1 VTRARNAHRLASFW
15 HTGLPARTVDVNGV
29 AEAVPETPVAEG
41 RLRFGYTL
49 DDLDRLARVACQT
62 AHTMAADVGDRY
74 AEAYGEIA
82 AHLYSA
88 EPRPSEPDL
97 IRVGQAA
104 IRDWSRAT
112 RRAHGLHADSDK
124 GEGVPHATVA
134 YWWTQSGVTPSPEAR
149 IVDLAAFKAIWPWL
163 HAEGR
168 EALETIAAFD
178 GDYRHAAE
186 ALGLTFT
193 QLRRHVDRA
202 VRLFLALWH
211 DGESPSKVWRQSYR
225 RVEPKA
231 LVPCGTPSA
240 YHRHRRRGEPTCEP
254 CRRALDQA
262 RKERNAGRAG

>member
-1 VTRARNAHRLASFW
+1 VTRARNARRLASFW
-15 HTGLPARTVDVNGV
+15 HTGMPARTVDVDV
-29 AEAVPETPVAEG
+29 AAQVEPDVPEAEHG
-41 RLRFGYTL
+41 LRYGYTL

-82 AHLYSA
+82 VYLYTA
-88 EPRPSEPDL
+88 DVWPSEPDL

-124 GEGVPHATVA
+124 GEGIPHATVA
-134 YWWTQSGVTPSPEAR
+134 YWWAQSSVTPSPEAR
-149 IVDLAAFKAIWPWL
+149 IVDLAAFKAIWPSL

-168 EALETIAAFD
+168 NALETIAAFD
-178 GDYRHAAE
+178 GDYRQAAG

-193 QLRRHVDRA
+193 QIRRHVDRA

-211 DGESPSKVWRQSYR
+211 EGESPSKVWRQLYR
-225 RVEPKA
+225 RVEPA
-231 LVPCGTPSA
+231 ELVPCGTPSA
-240 YHRHRRRGEPTCEP
+240 YHRHRRRKEPTCQP
-254 CRRALDQA
+254 CRDAL
-262 RKERNAGRAG
+262 GRARQERLARRAT

>member
-1 VTRARNAHRLASFW
+1 MTRARNAHRLASFW
-15 HTGLPARTVDVNGV
+15 HTGLPAQTVEVGIFEE
-29 AEAVPETPVAEG
+29 AEPDPPASEDS
-41 RLRFGYTL
+41 LRFGYTL
-49 DDLDRLARVACQT
+49 DDLDRFARVACQT

-88 EPRPSEPDL
+88 ETWPSEPDL
-97 IRVGQAA
+97 IRVGKDA
-104 IRDWSRAT
+104 IRDWSRGTHRTHGMHIDGGDGLPIAT
-112 RRAHGLHADSDK
+112 AI
-124 GEGVPHATVA
+124 
-134 YWWTQSGVTPSPEAR
+134 YWWSQSRPTPSPENR

-168 EALETIAAFD
+168 DALETLAAFD
-178 GDYRHAAE
+178 GDYRKAAT
-186 ALGLTFT
+186 ALGLTFK
-193 QLRRHVDRA
+193 QLRSHVDRA

-225 RVEPKA
+225 RVEAKA

-254 CRRALDQA
+254 CRRALGQA
-262 RKERNAGRAG
+262 RKDRKANRAA